1 MPDLPAL
8 ARLVVKDHVL
18 FGGLPA
24 AEQGWTLA
32 LARAAWPHGKPV
44 TEPQANLALKAV
56 LAGPLAFL
64 DMDHV
69 ELRRWLVD
77 LGWLQRD
84 GYGRAYA
91 AVPLDAMPD
100 DRAALAGAMAALPD
114 GATGWVAA
122 QRPALAA
129 QREARRQAW
138 ALKQAGQ
145 GTGG

>member
-8 ARLVVKDHVL
+8 TRLVVKDHVL

-24 AEQGWTLA
+24 AEQTWTLA
-32 LARAAWPHGKPV
+32 LARAAWPHAEPV

-64 DMDHV
+64 DMDQV

-91 AVPLDAMPD
+91 AVPPDAMPA
-100 DRAALAGAMAALPD
+100 DRAAVAAAMATLPD
-114 GATGWVAA
+114 GAAAWVTA
-122 QRPALAA
+122 QRQALVA

-138 ALKQAGQ
+138 AQKQAGQ
-145 GTGG
+145 GAGG